1 SVLQQVR
8 YDYQRMQYNTVV
20 SGAMKMLNALEAF
33 KGDDSAGDNMALA
46 ESFGIL
52 LRVLYP
58 VTPHIT
64 HVLWQQLGYAKALGD
79 LLDAPWPQPHE
90 AALQKDEVELMLQV
104 GGKLRGS
111 FTVPASADKAAIE
124 AAALASEAFVK
135 FAGAEA
141 QPKKVIVVP
150 GRLVNVV
157 L

>member
-1 SVLQQVR
+1 
-8 YDYQRMQYNTVV
+8 M
-20 SGAMKMLNALEAF
+20 
-33 KGDDSAGDNMALA
+33 
-46 ESFGIL
+46 
-52 LRVLYP
+52 
-58 VTPHIT
+58 
-64 HVLWQQLGYAKALGD
+64 
-79 LLDAPWPQPHE
+79 LDAPWPQADE

-111 FTVPASADKAAIE
+111 FTVPAGASKEAIE

-135 FAGAEA
+135 FAGAGT